1 MNILITGAT
10 GFVGYN
16 VLKELLK
23 LNHSISA
30 CIHKAELSV
39 PCKVFKVDYRHM
51 QQAQDWLPLLHNI
64 DVVINCVGIISES
77 SKARFNVL
85 HASAPIA
92 LFKACQHSDVKKI
105 IQVSALGADD
115 SALVAYHKTKK
126 QADDYLKQ
134 SNLNWF
140 ILKPSLVYGEQGES
154 YRLFKRLS
162 NLPLIPLV
170 GKGQQLIQPV
180 HIDVLVQTI
189 LHCLHS
195 NTKTNQSLNVVG
207 PKAISYQT
215 WMQSLRTK
223 KSKARFLAI
232 PFKLMLFFAKLGSF
246 FGLKLLSPD
255 NLTMLKQNN
264 IADITPLQNF
274 LEGEKK

>member
-1 MNILITGAT
+1 MNILITGAS
-10 GFVGYN
+10 GFIGSH
-16 VLKELLK
+16 VLKALVK
-23 LNHSISA
+23 SNHSVSA
-30 CIHKAELSV
+30 CIHQSELSV
-39 PCKVFKVDYRHM
+39 SCKIFKVDYMKM
-51 QQAQDWLPLLHNI
+51 QQAQDWLPLLHYI
-64 DVVINCVGIISES
+64 DVVINCVGIISEN
-77 SKARFNVL
+77 SKSRFKVL
-85 HASAPIA
+85 HAAAPIA
-92 LFKACQHSDVKKI
+92 LFKACKHSNVKKV

-140 ILKPSLVYGEQGES
+140 ILKPSLVYGEEGES

-189 LHCLHS
+189 IQCLHS
-195 NTKTNQSLNVVG
+195 DTKTNQSLNVVG
-207 PKAISYQT
+207 PKAISYQQ
-215 WMQSLRTK
+215 WMQILRTK

-232 PFKLMLFFAKLGSF
+232 PLKLMLFFAKLGSL

-264 IADITPLQNF
+264 IADVAPLQNF
-274 LEGEKK
+274 LDGEK